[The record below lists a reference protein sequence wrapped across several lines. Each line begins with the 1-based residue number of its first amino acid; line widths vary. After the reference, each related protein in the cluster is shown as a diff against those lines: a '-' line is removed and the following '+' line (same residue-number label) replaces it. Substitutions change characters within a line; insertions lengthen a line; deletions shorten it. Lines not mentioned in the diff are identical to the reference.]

1 MSTNKAAL
9 KAAKTALDGEDYET
23 VVTQAQIVLAS
34 DSGNY
39 PARLFLGRAFEKQG
53 QLDDAANTY
62 RKAAD
67 SKPDEAQAWLGLC
80 SLFEGQGSKK
90 VDDYID
96 VAVRVGSIHAA
107 AEDAHRCQT
116 IIDKMVGFVKQNGT
130 SAQQKRALRVT
141 LPGSP
146 VYDFLEGRLPHPTLG
161 FTRIAE
167 ITEQEEAQRIKT
179 EISNRRTRIGARVGQ
194 VTTEVKREV
203 FGESE
208 LEELYQSIINWTVED
223 DIRREYEE
231 KLLLRAYEH
240 LLVLPADQKPSKL
253 DQVLSIAEGMVII
266 HHDFQLA
273 WDLVLETRDFDNL
286 QDLDANILREY
297 VTMFADSGLGRIL
310 KAWLSSELCP
320 FPPPKKSE
328 EEQSKDDEAPEVLSA
343 EDRLAMMTEGVNK
356 SENSPFAYRLACDY
370 FLYLDE
376 HQTVVETSRAGLQV
390 LSAQSS
396 KLSMSLQNTKDALN
410 SVLGTALV
418 HYQAPRNHAEAKRLF
433 EDILQRKPKLTPA
446 LIGLGLIFEEIENY
460 GAAIDFLQQ
469 ALGEDPGNVRVG
481 TELAWCKALNGDN
494 ATARDELENYLPKL
508 KTDDPRSRDLRAL
521 CIYRIGICMWNLD
534 DSKTAR
540 KDRNGAYARFLSAIK
555 TNVNFAP
562 AYTSLGHYYELYAK
576 DKKRARQC
584 FQKAFELSPAET
596 EAAERLARSFADK
609 GEWEIVEVISQRVI
623 DSGRARPP
631 PGSKRKGLSWPYS
644 ALGVVQMNKQ
654 EYQQAIVS
662 FLAALRIS
670 PDDYQSYV
678 GLGES
683 YHNSGRYN
691 SASRT
696 FNYALEPHEDGKMKI
711 TGETWFAKYMLSNVH
726 RELGEYQDATDGLQ
740 AVLQDRPDEFGVLV
754 SLLQTHV
761 EHAWHCVE
769 KGLFGQAIDN
779 CNHAIE
785 TASKVARNNP
795 QAFNLWKSVGDAC
808 ISFSWVLSSIDKF
821 PTNELR
827 SLLDG
832 EGQDEALSQLSDIDG
847 IRSGALDDKQENGD
861 ATQSSLPLPLVAG
874 ILSYKRAIF
883 SSAHDIHAQ
892 AVAWYNL
899 GWAEHRAFSLSDGK
913 SGKKYLKAAVRCFK
927 RAIEMEAGNSEF
939 WNALGVV
946 TTTLNPQVAQ
956 HAFVRSLHLNELNAK
971 VWTNLGVLYT
981 LQNDHELAHKSF
993 GRAQSTDPDYA
1004 HAWIGEGLIALMQ
1017 GESKEA
1023 LNHFTHAFEIS
1034 DSASVITKRQYA
1046 SSTFDHLLASPTVSN
1061 NLTALIQPLFAL
1073 EQLRAQAPKEL
1084 PFKHLS
1090 ALFLER
1096 VGNFND
1102 AIETLTEL
1110 CSSAE
1115 AEYESSE
1122 SDAALARF
1130 AHAKADVARCQL
1142 AAHFHSAAAENANT
1156 ALDLSADAQ
1165 SCGLDPEARRKL
1177 RLSAHLTAG
1186 LAAHYLKQDSD
1197 AITMFRA
1204 ALEESDSNPD
1214 VVCLLVQ
1221 VLWAHGGSEEKTAAR
1236 EQLFECFE
1244 SNPEHPS
1251 VMTLLGAIAAL
1262 DDDAET
1268 SAAVRDDLVALR
1280 TNPSLQAPEQ
1290 SDIDSLLSAL
1300 ASLNPNTEGDEDAA
1314 LASAQTATLLNPERS
1329 HAWKLLAELSGD
1341 PYAADMALQTAQKA
1355 VPPSGNSS
1363 AGELAAAFAG
1373 VGTVADAQRAM
1384 ALAPWERIGWE
1395 VMAEALGG

>member
-9 KAAKTALDGEDYET
+9 KAAKTALDAEDYET

-34 DSGNY
+34 DAGNY

-53 QLDDAANTY
+53 QLDNAADTY

-167 ITEQEEAQRIKT
+167 ITEREEAERIKT
-179 EISNRRTRIGARVGQ
+179 EINNRRTRIGARVGQ

-203 FGESE
+203 FSESE

-223 DIRREYEE
+223 EIRREYEE

-240 LLVLPADQKPSKL
+240 LLVLPTDQKPQKL

-266 HHDFQLA
+266 HHAFQLA

-297 VTMFADSGLGRIL
+297 VTLFAESGLGRIL

-390 LSAQSS
+390 LSTQSA

-460 GAAIDFLQQ
+460 GAAINFLQQ

-534 DSKTAR
+534 DSKAAR

-576 DKKRARQC
+576 DNKRARQC

-726 RELGEYQDATDGLQ
+726 RELGEYQEATDGLQ
-740 AVLQDRPDEFGVLV
+740 GVLEDRPDEFGVLI
-754 SLLQTHV
+754 SLLQTYV

-779 CNHAIE
+779 CNHAIDIA
-785 TASKVARNNP
+785 TKVARNNP

-808 ISFSWVLSSIDKF
+808 ITFSWVLSGIDKF
-821 PTNELR
+821 PSNEIR

-847 IRSGALDDKQENGD
+847 IRSSALAETQENGN
-861 ATQSSLPLPLVAG
+861 TTGSSLPLPLVAG

-1004 HAWIGEGLIALMQ
+1004 HAWVGEGLIALMQ

-1034 DSASVITKRQYA
+1034 DSASVISKRQYA
-1046 SSTFDHLLASPTVSN
+1046 LSTFDHLLASPTVSN

-1084 PFKHLS
+1084 PYKHLS

-1142 AAHFHSAAAENANT
+1142 AAHSHSSASENANT
-1156 ALDLSADAQ
+1156 ALDLSADAE
-1165 SCGLDPEARRKL
+1165 SSGLDPEARRKL

-1197 AITMFRA
+1197 AINMFRA
-1204 ALEESDSNPD
+1204 ALEESDNNPD

-1244 SNPEHPS
+1244 SNPEHAG

-1262 DDDAET
+1262 DNDEET
-1268 SAAVRDDLVALR
+1268 TSAVRDDLVALR
-1280 TNPSLQAPEQ
+1280 TNANLQPAEQ
-1290 SDIDSLLSAL
+1290 SSIDSLLSAL
-1300 ASLNPNTEGDEDAA
+1300 ASLNDNDNNDAA

-1341 PYAADMALQTAQKA
+1341 SYAADMALQTAQKA
-1355 VPPSGNSS
+1355 VPPNGTSS

-1395 VMAEALGG
+1395 VMAEALDG

>member
-9 KAAKTALDGEDYET
+9 KAAKTALDAEDYQT

-34 DSGNY
+34 DAGNY

-53 QLDDAANTY
+53 QLDNAADTY

-167 ITEQEEAQRIKT
+167 ITEQEESQRIKT

-203 FGESE
+203 FQESE

-223 DIRREYEE
+223 EIRREYEE

-240 LLVLPADQKPSKL
+240 LLVLPAEQKSSKL

-266 HHDFQLA
+266 HHAFQLA

-297 VTMFADSGLGRIL
+297 VTLFADSGLGRIL

-328 EEQSKDDEAPEVLSA
+328 VDESKDDEAPEILSA

-390 LSAQSS
+390 LSTQST
-396 KLSMSLQNTKDALN
+396 KLCMSLQNTKDALN

-418 HYQAPRNHAEAKRLF
+418 HYQAPRNHAEARRLF

-469 ALGEDPGNVRVG
+469 ALGEDPDNVRVG

-508 KTDDPRSRDLRAL
+508 KGDDPRTRDLRAQCL
-521 CIYRIGICMWNLD
+521 YRVGICMWNLD

-726 RELGEYQDATDGLQ
+726 RELGEYQEATDGLQ
-740 AVLQDRPDEFGVLV
+740 GVLEDRPDEFGVLV
-754 SLLQTHV
+754 SLLQTYV

-779 CNHAIE
+779 CNHAIA
-785 TASKVARNNP
+785 TATKVARNNP

-808 ISFSWVLSSIDKF
+808 VTFSWVLSGIDKF
-821 PTNELR
+821 PTDEIR

-847 IRSGALDDKQENGD
+847 IRSSALGDNQESGQ
-861 ATQSSLPLPLVAG
+861 ATGSSLPLPIIAG

-1004 HAWIGEGLIALMQ
+1004 HAWVGEGLIALMQ

-1023 LNHFTHAFEIS
+1023 LNHFTHAFEIT
-1034 DSASVITKRQYA
+1034 DSASTISKRQYA
-1046 SSTFDHLLASPTVSN
+1046 SSAFDHLLTSPTVSN

-1084 PFKHLS
+1084 PYKHLS

-1130 AHAKADVARCQL
+1130 AHAKTDLARCQL
-1142 AAHFHSAAAENANT
+1142 AAHFHSLASENANT
-1156 ALDLSADAQ
+1156 ALDLTADADG
-1165 SCGLDPEARRKL
+1165 SGLDPEARRKL

-1197 AITMFRA
+1197 AINMFRA

-1244 SNPEHPS
+1244 SNPEHAG

-1262 DDDAET
+1262 DDDNET
-1268 SAAVRDDLVALR
+1268 SAAVRDDLVTLR
-1280 TNPSLQAPEQ
+1280 TNAKLQPADQ
-1290 SDIDSLLSAL
+1290 SQIDFLLSAL
-1300 ASLNPNTEGDEDAA
+1300 ASLNDNDNNDAA
-1314 LASAQTATLLNPERS
+1314 LASAQTATFLNPERS

-1341 PYAADMALQTAQKA
+1341 GYAADMALQTAQKA
-1355 VPPSGNSS
+1355 VPPNGTSS
-1363 AGELAAAFAG
+1363 ASDLAAAFAG

-1395 VMAEALGG
+1395 VMAEALRE

>member
-1 MSTNKAAL
+1 MSAKKAAL
-9 KAAKTALDGEDYET
+9 KAAKSALDAEDYET

-34 DSGNY
+34 DAGNY

-53 QLDDAANTY
+53 QLENAADTY
-62 RKAAD
+62 RKAAG

-96 VAVRVGSIHAA
+96 AAVRVGSIHAA

-116 IIDKMVGFVKQNGT
+116 IIDKMVGFVKQNGA

-167 ITEQEEAQRIKT
+167 ITEREEAQRIKT
-179 EISNRRTRIGARVGQ
+179 EINNRRTRIGARVGQ

-203 FGESE
+203 FSESE

-223 DIRREYEE
+223 EIRREYEE

-240 LLVLPADQKPSKL
+240 LLVLPADQKSQKL

-266 HHDFQLA
+266 HHAFQLA

-297 VTMFADSGLGRIL
+297 VTLFSDSGLGRIL

-328 EEQSKDDEAPEVLSA
+328 EEKSEDDEAPEILSA
-343 EDRLAMMTEGVNK
+343 EDRLAMMTDGVNK

-376 HQTVVETSRAGLQV
+376 HETVVETSRAGLQV
-390 LSAQSS
+390 LSTQSV

-410 SVLGTALV
+410 SALGTALV

-469 ALGEDPGNVRVG
+469 ALGEDPSNVRVG

-494 ATARDELENYLPKL
+494 TTARDELENYLPKL
-508 KTDDPRSRDLRAL
+508 KTDDPRSRDLRAQ
-521 CIYRIGICMWNLD
+521 CIYRVGICMWNLD

-726 RELGEYQDATDGLQ
+726 RELGEYQEATDGLQ
-740 AVLQDRPDEFGVLV
+740 GVLEDRPDEFGVLI
-754 SLLQTHV
+754 SLLQTYV

-769 KGLFGQAIDN
+769 KGVFGQAIDN
-779 CNHAIE
+779 CNLAID
-785 TASKVARNNP
+785 TATKVAHNNP

-808 ISFSWVLSSIDKF
+808 TTFSWVLSGVDKF
-821 PTNELR
+821 PSDEIRT
-827 SLLDG
+827 LLDG

-847 IRSGALDDKQENGD
+847 IRSSTLAETQENGNTTGS
-861 ATQSSLPLPLVAG
+861 ALPLPLVAG

-913 SGKKYLKAAVRCFK
+913 SGKKFLKAAVRCFK

-1004 HAWIGEGLIALMQ
+1004 HAWVGEGLIALMQ

-1034 DSASVITKRQYA
+1034 DSASVISKRQYA
-1046 SSTFDHLLASPTVSN
+1046 SSTFDHLLTSPTVSN

-1142 AAHFHSAAAENANT
+1142 AAHSHASASENANT
-1156 ALDLSADAQ
+1156 ALDLSADAEN
-1165 SCGLDPEARRKL
+1165 SGLDPEARRKL

-1186 LAAHYLKQDSD
+1186 LAAHYLKQDGE
-1197 AITMFRA
+1197 AINMFRA
-1204 ALEESDSNPD
+1204 ALEESNNNPD

-1221 VLWAHGGSEEKTAAR
+1221 VLWAHGGSEEKAAAR

-1244 SNPEHPS
+1244 SNPEHAG

-1262 DDDAET
+1262 DSDEET
-1268 SAAVRDDLVALR
+1268 TAAVRDDLVALR
-1280 TNPSLQAPEQ
+1280 TNPKLQTADQ
-1290 SDIDSLLSAL
+1290 AQIDSLLSAL
-1300 ASLNPNTEGDEDAA
+1300 ASLNDNENNDAA

-1341 PYAADMALQTAQKA
+1341 SYAADMALQTAQKA
-1355 VPPSGNSS
+1355 VPPNGTSS
-1363 AGELAAAFAG
+1363 AGELATAFAG

-1395 VMAEALGG
+1395 TMAEALES